1 MESGG
6 FEIARSLFAKAVT
19 LFKSIL
25 DYRQGG
31 LTQSSLAQ
39 RIIYV
44 PDFEIIYLALS
55 NERFGFG
62 SKGGN
67 CECEVQERYPLY
79 VFGRPIYFSESVMN
93 WKNLPFSKIS
103 VALLFNLGLS
113 YHAIALQD
121 NIICHPFVADA
132 IFYYQLAIE
141 VQIKDRIELSAL
153 HTMGII
159 NNISQLLSVKG
170 DAGKAEESFA
180 LLLKPLMIYV
190 DQVKLS
196 GGRGLHQ
203 ELDGFVGN
211 VIQVLLK
218 ATLGSAAA

>member
-1 MESGG
+1 M
-6 FEIARSLFAKAVT
+6 RSTGT
-19 LFKSIL
+19 LPTICFRSTDIL
-25 DYRQGG
+25 LGVCD
-31 LTQSSLAQ
+31 
-39 RIIYV
+39 
-44 PDFEIIYLALS
+44 E
-55 NERFGFG
+55 
-62 SKGGN
+62 
-67 CECEVQERYPLY
+67 
-79 VFGRPIYFSESVMN
+79 
-93 WKNLPFSKIS
+93 
-103 VALLFNLGLS
+103 LGLS

-180 LLLKPLMIYV
+180 LLLKTLMIYV

-211 VIQVLLK
+211 VIQVVHAIIFSSHDHSLK
-218 ATLGSAAA
+218 YFASNVPRPDYLAK